1 MTKLPRGL
9 SGRRV
14 RRALERAGFHLK
26 RQKGSHMVLRRDD
39 PFAQVVVPA
48 HARIDTGTLASIL
61 EAAGLTAERFRELL

>member
-9 SGRRV
+9 SGRQV

-26 RQKGSHMVLRRDD
+26 RQKGSHMVLRRDS

-48 HARIDTGTLASIL
+48 HASVDTGTLAAIL
-61 EAAGLTAERFRELL
+61 DSAGISADDFRALL